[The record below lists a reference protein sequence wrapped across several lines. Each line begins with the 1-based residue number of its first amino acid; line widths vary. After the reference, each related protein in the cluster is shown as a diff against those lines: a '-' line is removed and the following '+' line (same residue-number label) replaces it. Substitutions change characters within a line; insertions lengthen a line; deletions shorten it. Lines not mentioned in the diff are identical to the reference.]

1 MIMKTLLFGVLIAGL
16 SLSFTLVG
24 GPLKPHQEK
33 QFTWYGVDFR
43 LAKFIGSSIFS
54 DPAVI
59 QKEYLAKWNDII
71 LVERKKYDIQGALK
85 IKNYGYKIQWMTNMN
100 KEVDVAANIQSD
112 SYAISKEKIETH
124 VKSYDGVEG
133 EGVGIVFIVES
144 LNKLEQAGFMW
155 VTFFDEK
162 TKEIIYTER
171 MSGAAQGFGIRNYW
185 AGTFYNVVKEIKDK
199 RQKKWFKKK

>member
-1 MIMKTLLFGVLIAGL
+1 
-16 SLSFTLVG
+16 
-24 GPLKPHQEK
+24 
-33 QFTWYGVDFR
+33 
-43 LAKFIGSSIFS
+43 
-54 DPAVI
+54 
-59 QKEYLAKWNDII
+59 
-71 LVERKKYDIQGALK
+71 
-85 IKNYGYKIQWMTNMN
+85 MN

-112 SYAISKEKIETH
+112 SYAISKDKIESH